1 MFVRR
6 GNTEVLQVVRV
17 NIVAW
22 AWEVFVYL

>member
-6 GNTEVLQVVRV
+6 GNTEVLLVVRV